1 MPRGQWHEFTGFGVT
16 EFDSTGQQV
25 GQGPL
30 NYALG
35 RERLPIVALRGRPVL
50 IELYPAF
57 ARSDGARPWRAT
69 VRVRFL
75 LERDQP
81 LGSGGQRVS
90 IVAGGRVALAAPAT
104 PALSLPPGFTPLLET
119 RVHPDGVSSAD
130 AVRRH

>member
-1 MPRGQWHEFTGFGVT
+1 VT

-81 LGSGGQRVS
+81 LGGDQHVS
-90 IVAGGRVALAAPAT
+90 IVPGGRVALRALATAALPLPA
-104 PALSLPPGFTPLLET
+104 GFTPLVET
-119 RVHPDGVSSAD
+119 RVHPEGIPGAD
-130 AVRRH
+130 AIRRN